1 MDSPS
6 QGELHV
12 LKVRNVGDRYRK
24 EVNPQIRLQ
33 GKWLLNTGIRP
44 GTHVQITNPRNGE
57 LVIKS
62 LDDQA

>member
-1 MDSPS
+1 MDSLT
-6 QGELHV
+6 QGKPHV
-12 LKVRNVGDRYRK
+12 LKVRNIGDRYLQ
-24 EVNPQIRLQ
+24 EVTPQIRLQ

-44 GTHVQITNPRNGE
+44 GTHVHITNPRKGE

>member
-1 MDSPS
+1 MDPLSPRMPR
-6 QGELHV
+6 V
-12 LKVRNVGDRYRK
+12 LKVRNIGDRYLK
-24 EVNPQIRLQ
+24 EVTPQIRLQ

-44 GTHVQITNPRNGE
+44 DSHVQITNPRKGK

>member
-1 MDSPS
+1 MDSLS
-6 QGELHV
+6 QGEPNV
-12 LKVRNVGDRYRK
+12 LKVRNIGDRYLK
-24 EVNPQIRLQ
+24 EVTPQIRLQ

-44 GTHVQITNPRNGE
+44 DSHVQITNPRKGE

>member
-1 MDSPS
+1 MDSLS
-6 QGELHV
+6 QGEPHM
-12 LKVRNVGDRYRK
+12 LKVRNIGDRYWK
-24 EVNPQIRLQ
+24 EVIPQIRLQ

-44 GTHVQITNPRNGE
+44 DSHVQITNPRKGE

>member
-1 MDSPS
+1 MDSLSPCKP
-6 QGELHV
+6 HV
-12 LKVRNVGDRYRK
+12 LKVRNIGDRYRK
-24 EVNPQIRLQ
+24 EVTPQIRLQ

-44 GTHVQITNPRNGE
+44 DSHVQITNPRNGE

>member
-1 MDSPS
+1 MDSLSPRMPR
-6 QGELHV
+6 V
-12 LKVRNVGDRYRK
+12 LKVRNIGDRYWK
-24 EVNPQIRLQ
+24 EVTPQIRLQ

-44 GTHVQITNPRNGE
+44 DSHVQITNPRNGE

>member
-1 MDSPS
+1 MDSLS
-6 QGELHV
+6 QGEPHM
-12 LKVRNVGDRYRK
+12 LKVRNIGDRYLK
-24 EVNPQIRLQ
+24 EVTPQIRLQ

-44 GTHVQITNPRNGE
+44 DTHVQITNPRSGE

>member
-1 MDSPS
+1 MDSLT
-6 QGELHV
+6 QGKPHV
-12 LKVRNVGDRYRK
+12 LKVRNIGDRYLQ
-24 EVNPQIRLQ
+24 EVTPQIRLQ

-44 GTHVQITNPRNGE
+44 DSHVQITNPRIGE

>member
-1 MDSPS
+1 MESLS
-6 QGELHV
+6 QGEPHMLT
-12 LKVRNVGDRYRK
+12 VRNAGDRYRK
-24 EVNPQIRLQ
+24 EVIPQIRLQ

>member
-6 QGELHV
+6 LQKPHV
-12 LKVRNVGDRYRK
+12 IKVLNIGDSYRK
-24 EVNPQIRLQ
+24 EVTPQMRLQ
-33 GKWLLNTGIRP
+33 GKWLLNAGIRP
-44 GTHVQITNPRNGE
+44 DSHVQITNPRIGE

>member
-1 MDSPS
+1 MDSLS
-6 QGELHV
+6 QGEPHM
-12 LKVRNVGDRYRK
+12 LKVRNIGDRYRK
-24 EVNPQIRLQ
+24 EVIPQIRLQ

-44 GTHVQITNPRNGE
+44 GTHVQITNPCNGE

>member
-1 MDSPS
+1 MDSLSPRMPR
-6 QGELHV
+6 V
-12 LKVRNVGDRYRK
+12 LKVRNIGDRYWK
-24 EVNPQIRLQ
+24 EVTPQIRLQ

-44 GTHVQITNPRNGE
+44 GTHVHITNPRKGE

>member
-1 MDSPS
+1 MDSLS

-12 LKVRNVGDRYRK
+12 LKVRNIGDRYRK
-24 EVNPQIRLQ
+24 EVTPQIRLQ
-33 GKWLLNTGIRP
+33 GKWLLNAGIRP
-44 GTHVQITNPRNGE
+44 DSQVQITNPRKGE

>member
-1 MDSPS
+1 MDSLS
-6 QGELHV
+6 QGEPHV
-12 LKVRNVGDRYRK
+12 LKVRNAGDRYRK
-24 EVNPQIRLQ
+24 EVIPQIRLQ

-44 GTHVQITNPRNGE
+44 DSHVQITNPRKGE